1 MTITGETRLA
11 AVIGSPIRHSLSPA
25 IYNAA
30 FASCGL
36 DWAFVALEVP
46 EREAVHALTGM
57 RAFGLEGLS
66 VTMPHKADVAR
77 AVDRL
82 TPEARTLNAV
92 NCVVREPDG
101 TLTGHNTDA
110 SGFMDALR
118 ADYGFDPMG
127 WRVVVIGAGGAAR
140 SVVLGLTEA
149 GVSEVVVV
157 NRDRMRAQEASRLA
171 GPIGRVGDPSEV
183 AYADLVVNATP
194 LGMLTRSDPLPID
207 PEILHAGQV
216 VVDLVYSPRETRLL
230 YEARGR
236 GARAIEGI
244 GMLVHQAAHQFSLWT
259 GRPAP
264 VNVMRAAA
272 EGAAQ

>member
-1 MTITGETRLA
+1 
-11 AVIGSPIRHSLSPA
+11 
-25 IYNAA
+25 
-30 FASCGL
+30 
-36 DWAFVALEVP
+36 
-46 EREAVHALTGM
+46 
-57 RAFGLEGLS
+57 
-66 VTMPHKADVAR
+66 
-77 AVDRL
+77 
-82 TPEARTLNAV
+82 
-92 NCVVREPDG
+92 
-101 TLTGHNTDA
+101 
-110 SGFMDALR
+110 
-118 ADYGFDPMG
+118 
-127 WRVVVIGAGGAAR
+127 
-140 SVVLGLTEA
+140 
-149 GVSEVVVV
+149 
-157 NRDRMRAQEASRLA
+157 
-171 GPIGRVGDPSEV
+171 V